1 MQVQQSKGA
10 TIFQAIGMYV
20 KTLKEKDK
28 DEETYRELQRFVTWC
43 GQDRVMSTINPSFIG
58 DYADSVAGAG
68 GAGIRPQAAERLQ
81 AVRKFLTFAHKEG
94 ITERRL
100 ATHVRIRRS
109 RTRLGAGGV
118 QEDDRIQLTPAGYAA
133 HVTELETLKSQ
144 RPALAAE
151 IQRAAADKDVRENA
165 PLDAAREEQGRVEA
179 RISVIEDTLS
189 KAVVI
194 DESDSG
200 PSLTVKLGSKVEIE
214 DLKPRD
220 PKRAVVEYTV
230 VSKSEAKPLERK
242 ISNESPLGKEII
254 GKAAGIKFQVQTP
267 GPGAPKEYRIL
278 NIS

>member
-118 QEDDRIQLTPAGYAA
+118 QEDERIQLTSVGYAA
-133 HVTELETLKSQ
+133 LLAELETLKSQ
-144 RPALAAE
+144 RPDLAAE

-179 RISVIEDTLS
+179 RISSIENTLNNS
-189 KAVVI
+189 VVI
-194 DESDSG
+194 DESDMG
-200 PSLTVKLGSKVEIE
+200 RSLIVKLGATVKVKKLSSSDE
-214 DLKPRD
+214 
-220 PKRAVVEYTV
+220 AEYTV
-230 VSKSEAKPLERK
+230 VSASEAKPLEKPIAK
-242 ISNESPLGKEII
+242 ISDESPLGKELI
-254 GKAAGIKFQVQTP
+254 GKSVNDDFEVKTP
-267 GPGAPKEYRIL
+267 RATMTYRIL
-278 NIS
+278 SIS